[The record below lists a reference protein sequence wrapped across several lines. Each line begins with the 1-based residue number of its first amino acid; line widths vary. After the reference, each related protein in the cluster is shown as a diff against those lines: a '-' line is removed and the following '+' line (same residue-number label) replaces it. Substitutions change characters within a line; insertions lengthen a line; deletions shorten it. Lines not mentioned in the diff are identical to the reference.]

1 MGRNRSIPVVV
12 LGVACAVGAVL
23 ALADIRT
30 PVRMLLTPLFLFV
43 VPGAAVVGLLRDRD
57 PLSALTVGAA
67 ASLAVNVVL
76 AEAMLLFDAWSPRAG
91 VATVGVLS
99 FFLLVIRLLYR
110 GRAPA
115 EGEAARSE
123 EGSPS
128 MTGRPEG
135 HPVA

>member
-1 MGRNRSIPVVV
+1 MGRNRTVPIAV
-12 LGVACAVGAVL
+12 LGTACAVGAVL
-23 ALADIRT
+23 ALADIET
-30 PVRMLLTPLFLFV
+30 PVRMILTPMFLFV

-99 FFLLVIRLLYR
+99 LFLLIVRWLYR
-110 GRAPA
+110 GHAPA
-115 EGEAARSE
+115 ERE
-123 EGSPS
+123 
-128 MTGRPEG
+128 TGTR
-135 HPVA
+135 

>member
-30 PVRMLLTPLFLFV
+30 PVRMLLTPLFLFL
-43 VPGAAVVGLLRDRD
+43 VPGAAVAGLLRDRD

-110 GRAPA
+110 GRAPG
-115 EGEAARSE
+115 EGEA
-123 EGSPS
+123 G
-128 MTGRPEG
+128 TK
-135 HPVA
+135 